1 MNKKG
6 VKILFLDQKMSFFFS
21 KKSLAVPLPSIVQPG
36 LVPSPSERRLSMPYI
51 FPPCHQ
57 VALVAHKQ
65 NQQLMVALIRSST
78 TQLPSPIQP
87 FFPATHSNAPPRWTA
102 RLFTRIKNA
111 LFCRKLDQMSKRYFW
126 STFWPHENAFC
137 VNRLAAASVGDH
149 LMKYWEIGSLC
160 HLKTPRLDTY

>member
-57 VALVAHKQ
+57 VALVAHK
-65 NQQLMVALIRSST
+65 
-78 TQLPSPIQP
+78 
-87 FFPATHSNAPPRWTA
+87 
-102 RLFTRIKNA
+102 
-111 LFCRKLDQMSKRYFW
+111 
-126 STFWPHENAFC
+126 
-137 VNRLAAASVGDH
+137 
-149 LMKYWEIGSLC
+149 
-160 HLKTPRLDTY
+160 